1 MSFVSCA
8 EMLAA
13 ARSQGISLAEAVL
26 RSDLAESR
34 LTEEKSR
41 ADMRALWHVMQATS
55 RDYCPAQRSRSGLS
69 GGDAA
74 KVEQAA
80 AAGLLFG
87 GEYLSAVTAEAL
99 KTAECNACMKRIVA
113 APTAGSC
120 GVLPAVLLP
129 LARAGEATDEEICD
143 ALYVAAGFG
152 QVIAARATLA
162 GAEGGCQAEVGAAS
176 AMAAAALCSL
186 KGGSAEQCAAAAAMA
201 LGNLLGLV
209 CDPVAGLVEVPCIKR
224 NVVGAVNAVAC
235 ANMALAG
242 VDYAIPCDEVI
253 DAMGRVGTQLSPDLR
268 ETGMGGLA
276 ATPTGQAIA
285 QRLADEG

>member
-1 MSFVSCA
+1 MSFLSCE

-13 ARSQGISLAEAVL
+13 ARSQKITLAEAVL
-26 RSDLAESR
+26 RSDLEESR
-34 LTEEKSR
+34 LTEEQSR
-41 ADMRALWHVMQATS
+41 AAMHHLWQVMQATS
-55 RDYCPAQRSRSGLS
+55 WEYDPAQRSRSGLS

-74 KVEQAA
+74 KVELAHKE
-80 AAGLLFG
+80 GKLLG
-87 GEYLSAVTAEAL
+87 GDYLSAVTAEAL

-129 LARAGEATDEEICD
+129 LARAGEADEEAVCE

-186 KGGSAEQCAAAAAMA
+186 KGGTPEQCAAAAAMA
-201 LGNLLGLV
+201 LGNLLGTF
-209 CDPVAGLVEVPCIKR
+209 G
-224 NVVGAVNAVAC
+224 
-235 ANMALAG
+235 
-242 VDYAIPCDEVI
+242 I
-253 DAMGRVGTQLSPDLR
+253 DHHIR
-268 ETGMGGLA
+268 GMGL
-276 ATPTGQAIA
+276 
-285 QRLADEG
+285 

>member
-1 MSFVSCA
+1 MSFLSCE

-13 ARSQGISLAEAVL
+13 ACSQKITLAEAVL
-26 RSDLAESR
+26 RSDLDESR
-34 LTEEKSR
+34 LTEEQSR
-41 ADMRALWHVMQATS
+41 AAMHHLWQVMQATS
-55 RDYCPAQRSRSGLS
+55 REYDPAQRSRSGLS

-74 KVEQAA
+74 KVEQAHKK
-80 AAGLLFG
+80 GKLLG
-87 GEYLSAVTAEAL
+87 GDYLSAVTAEAL

-129 LARAGEATDEEICD
+129 LARAGEADEEAVCE

-186 KGGSAEQCAAAAAMA
+186 KGGTPEQCAAAAAMA

-209 CDPVAGLVEVPCIKR
+209 EVPCVKR
-224 NVVGAVNAVAC
+224 NVVGAVNAVSC

-253 DAMGRVGTQLSPDLR
+253 DAMGRVGSLLSPDLR
-268 ETGMGGLA
+268 ETGQGGLA
-276 ATPTGQAIA
+276 ATPTGVKIA
-285 QRLADEG
+285 QRLAQEG

>member
-1 MSFVSCA
+1 MSFLSCE

-13 ARSQGISLAEAVL
+13 ARSQNISLSEAIL

-34 LTEEKSR
+34 LTEAHSR
-41 ADMRALWHVMQATS
+41 EMMHHLWQVMQATS
-55 RDYCPAQRSRSGLS
+55 RDYDPAQRSRSGLS

-74 KVEQAA
+74 RVEQAHQE
-80 AAGLLFG
+80 GKSLG
-87 GEYLSAVTAEAL
+87 GDYLAAVTAEAL

-129 LARAGEATDEEICD
+129 LARSGEADEESICD

-186 KGGSAEQCAAAAAMA
+186 KGGTPEQCAAAAAMA

-209 CDPVAGLVEVPCIKR
+209 CDPVAGLVEVPCQKR
-224 NVVGAVNAVAC
+224 NATAASVAFVSAQIALSGVQNLISFDEAVAV
-235 ANMALAG
+235 M
-242 VDYAIPCDEVI
+242 DEV
-253 DAMGRVGTQLSPDLR
+253 GRGLPPELR
-268 ETGMGGLA
+268 ETALGG
-276 ATPTGQAIA
+276 IA
-285 QRLADEG
+285 KAPSACAFCAGC

>member
-1 MSFVSCA
+1 MSFLSCE

-13 ARSQGISLAEAVL
+13 ASSQKISLSEAIL

-34 LTEEKSR
+34 LTEAHSR
-41 ADMRALWHVMQATS
+41 ETMHHLWQVMQATS
-55 RDYCPAQRSRSGLS
+55 RDYDPAQRSRSGLS

-74 KVEQAA
+74 KVEQAHQE
-80 AAGLLFG
+80 GRSFG
-87 GEYLSAVTAEAL
+87 GDYLAAVTAEAL

-129 LARAGEATDEEICD
+129 LARSGEADEEAICD

-176 AMAAAALCSL
+176 AMAAAA
-186 KGGSAEQCAAAAAMA
+186 MA

-224 NVVGAVNAVAC
+224 NVVGAVNAVSC

-253 DAMGRVGTQLSPDLR
+253 DAMGRVGSLLSPDLR
-268 ETGMGGLA
+268 ETGQGGLA
-276 ATPTGQAIA
+276 ATPTGVRIA
-285 QRLADEG
+285 QTLAEQG